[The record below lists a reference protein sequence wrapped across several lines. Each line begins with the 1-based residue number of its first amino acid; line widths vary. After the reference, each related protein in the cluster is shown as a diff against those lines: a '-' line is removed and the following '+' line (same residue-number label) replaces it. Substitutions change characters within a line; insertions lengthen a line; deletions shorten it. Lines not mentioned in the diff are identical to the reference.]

1 MMGACDRLK
10 CCRARLRVVDAD
22 LNCRNWGAIHPCTFH
37 RGAWGTVSLTCL
49 QLEQC
54 NLDSLPYQV
63 TRVLLA
69 YMPLQVCC

>member
-1 MMGACDRLK
+1 MRYCLF
-10 CCRARLRVVDAD
+10 RLRVVDAD

-54 NLDSLPYQV
+54 NLDTLPYQA
-63 TRVLLA
+63 RPLA
-69 YMPLQVCC
+69 KCTFECAGQIAPGCDE